1 VADLAELSYELVNTD
16 TDRIYMGRG
25 TKYFIE
31 TVEFGEPDINT
42 NDTGNPREDGV
53 HFGRDT
59 KGGRSIV
66 FEGNILTDPGK
77 TPALDALNALET
89 AWDGE
94 MVRATPSGY
103 SFLRMRR
110 GDRIRRVYGRPR
122 KFSSSSGTTQRGWIP
137 FTAEFVTVDH
147 LYYDDTEFQDQVSIV
162 PGGVGGLEGEL
173 IGPIIAS
180 DATEGDGTI
189 FVSGTKPAWL
199 AYKIQGPIQYPVISV
214 VDNWYARLNVTLA
227 YDQYIV
233 VDPSRWN
240 RSVRRENGGNVAG
253 AFTAD
258 SVRLSQM
265 KVPPGFQRVS
275 LSGVDPTGTASLTVY
290 WRGAFSSY

>member
-1 VADLAELSYELVNTD
+1 MADLVELAYELVNTD
-16 TDRIYMGRG
+16 TDRVMFGRG
-25 TKYFIE
+25 SSYYIE
-31 TVEFGEPDINT
+31 KAEFGEPDIST
-42 NDTGNPREDGV
+42 NDTSNPREDGQ

-89 AWDGE
+89 AWDAE
-94 MVRATPSGY
+94 RVRATPSGY

-122 KFSSSSGTTQRGWIP
+122 KFASSSQTTQRGWIP
-137 FTAEFVTVDH
+137 FTAEFVTIDH
-147 LYYDDTEFQDQVSIV
+147 LYYDDAEFQDLVSIV

-199 AYKIQGPIQYPVISV
+199 AYKIQGPIAYPTISV
-214 VDNWYARLNVTLA
+214 VDQWYATLNVVLA
-227 YDQYIV
+227 SDQYIV
-233 VDPSRWN
+233 VDPARWN
-240 RSVRRENGGNVAG
+240 RSVRRENGANVAG
-253 AFTAD
+253 AFTAN

-265 KVPPGFQRVS
+265 KVPPGTQRVS
-275 LSGVDPTGTASLTVY
+275 LSGTDPTGTAAMTVY